1 MTAYAIGREPLRV
14 LPPDATRVTCIL
26 NAAAGSGEMPATREQ
41 LGRLF
46 AVFGTA
52 LRIVIVHSA
61 DEITFHARQAI
72 GSGRLVVAGGGDGTV
87 SAVASVLAGTGAVLG
102 VLPLGTCNHF
112 AKDLGIPLD
121 LAGAVSTI
129 LNGRVRTV
137 DMGEVNGQ
145 LFLNNSSLGV
155 YPQLVRGRIAEQHR
169 GHRKW
174 IALAMAAA
182 AALRHPSP
190 VLVHLQSGSP
200 PPDRLLS
207 DGAQALARRT
217 PLLFVGNNR
226 YSLAGPQAGRRA
238 RLDAGQ
244 LWVCTTHEAGNCRL
258 LGLAVRAL
266 AGHLRTHD
274 LEMQDTAEFWVE
286 TQRRRI
292 EVAWDGE
299 VTTMASPLHY
309 RIRPAALRVMAP
321 S

>member
-1 MTAYAIGREPLRV
+1 MRV
-14 LPPDATRVTCIL
+14 LPPNATEVTCIL
-26 NAAAGSGEMPATREQ
+26 NAAAGSGEMPAAREQ

-46 AVFGTA
+46 AGFGITA
-52 LRIVIVHSA
+52 RIIIAQSA
-61 DEITFHARQAI
+61 DELTLHVRQAI
-72 GSGRLVVAGGGDGTV
+72 GSARPVVAGGGDGTV
-87 SAVASVLAGTGAVLG
+87 SAVASMLAGTGAVLG

-121 LAGAVSTI
+121 LAGAVQTI
-129 LNGRVRTV
+129 LTGRVRTV
-137 DMGEVNGQ
+137 DMGDVNGQ

-190 VLVHLQSGSP
+190 VLVHLQSGGLPS
-200 PPDRLLS
+200 DWLQT

-217 PLLFVGNNR
+217 PMLFVGNNC
-226 YSLAGPQAGRRA
+226 YSLAGPRAGRRA

-244 LWVCTTHEAGNCRL
+244 LWVCTTRQAGNCRL

-266 AGHLRTHD
+266 AGHLRPHD
-274 LEMQDTAEFWVE
+274 LETQDTAEFWVE
-286 TQRRRI
+286 TQRQQI

-299 VTTMASPLHY
+299 VTAMASPLHY
-309 RIRPAALRVMAP
+309 RIRPGALRVMAP
-321 S
+321 G